1 MIKYIN
7 SFLDDWEVNYFID
20 LLTNSEISYHEDNV
34 YKFYF
39 LNLINLE
46 LKTKKFE
53 RFDFNKFRIQ
63 MTNETIDQI
72 EASHGHSNPWS
83 FVIFLNENFSGG
95 EIVFG
100 NRLFFPKK
108 GDMIYFSGNEKHS
121 VKNCFGN
128 RYTLVGFMSNNPL
141 NIEDNKSI
149 I

>member
-1 MIKYIN
+1 
-7 SFLDDWEVNYFID
+7 
-20 LLTNSEISYHEDNV
+20 
-34 YKFYF
+34 
-39 LNLINLE
+39 
-46 LKTKKFE
+46 
-53 RFDFNKFRIQ
+53 

-83 FVIFLNENFSGG
+83 FVIFLNENFLGG

-100 NRLFFPKK
+100 NRLFLPKK

-121 VKNCFGN
+121 VKNCVGN

-141 NIEDNKSI
+141 NIEDSKSI